1 LSRQA
6 KICGLSTEETVRVSV
21 EGGAAFL
28 GLNFFEKSP
37 RYVSP
42 EAAARLAA
50 VARRAGPRK
59 PPALVAITVDA
70 DDTLID
76 LIVASLKPDFI
87 QLHGKESPSRA
98 QAIASRTGV
107 SLIRAL
113 PVSDQSDIEAAAK
126 WDGVV
131 DHLLFD
137 ARPPQ
142 GSDLPGGTGARFD
155 WTLLAGRRFQRP
167 HFLAGGLDP
176 WNVAEALRLSGAPL
190 ADVSSGVE
198 RGPGIKDGPLITAFL
213 DAVRRL

>member
-1 LSRQA
+1 MIRHA
-6 KICGLSTEETVRVSV
+6 KICGLSTPETVQAAVD
-21 EGGAAFL
+21 GGAGYL
-28 GLNFFEKSP
+28 GLNFFDKSP

-42 EAAARLAA
+42 EAAARLSA
-50 VARRAGPRK
+50 VARRDGPRR
-59 PPALVAITVDA
+59 PPAIVAITVDA
-70 DDTLID
+70 DDALID
-76 LIVASLKPDFI
+76 RIVTVLKPDFI
-87 QLHGKESPSRA
+87 QLHGKESPARA
-98 QAIASRTGV
+98 RSISARTGV
-107 SLIRAL
+107 NLIRAL
-113 PVSDQSDIEAAAK
+113 SVSDQSDIDAAAK
-126 WDGVV
+126 WDGIVE
-131 DHLLFD
+131 HLLFD

-213 DAVRRL
+213 DAVRSL